1 MERLLGRLPPKP
13 KDSIQSE
20 EQVDIPLD
28 EQQPSEQ
35 RNKTPTEFHLEQRK
49 SSNNINSST

>member
-13 KDSIQSE
+13 KDQIQLE

-28 EQQPSEQ
+28 EQPTEQ
-35 RNKTPTEFHLEQRK
+35 RNKTPTGFSLE
-49 SSNNINSST
+49 